1 MFEKRKEAAPE
12 PPKPAA
18 TPTPPPQN
26 TPDTFTS
33 RSTAVIGQTIK
44 VKGTIEGDENLI
56 IEGTVEGSVNLPKH
70 DLTVGASGKVTA
82 DLDAK
87 MVKIDGQVTGDIA
100 GTEKVIVSKTG
111 LVRGNIVAP
120 RVTLEDG
127 AKFKGSIDM
136 DPSDSAATSA
146 AKNSGKASAHA
157 APAKVESSNEVK
169 QEAS

>member
-1 MFEKRKEAAPE
+1 MFEKRKENPPE
-12 PPKPAA
+12 PAK
-18 TPTPPPQN
+18 TPPPPPQAQP

-44 VKGTIEGDENLI
+44 IKGTIEGDENLI
-56 IEGTVEGSVNLPKH
+56 IEGSVEGAVNIPNNH
-70 DLTVGASGKVTA
+70 LTVGPSGKVTA
-82 DLDAK
+82 DLNAK
-87 MVKIDGQVTGDIA
+87 TVKIDGQVTGDIA

-136 DPSDSAATSA
+136 DPSDSAAQSTPAKSA
-146 AKNSGKASAHA
+146 AKTSG
-157 APAKVESSNEVK
+157 PAKVDASNEVK

>member
-1 MFEKRKEAAPE
+1 M
-12 PPKPAA
+12 
-18 TPTPPPQN
+18 
-26 TPDTFTS
+26 
-33 RSTAVIGQTIK
+33 IGQTIK
-44 VKGTIEGDENLI
+44 IKGTIEGDENLI
-56 IEGTVEGSVNLPKH
+56 IEGSVEGAVNLPKN
-70 DLTVGASGKVTA
+70 DLTIGASGKVTA

-87 MVKIDGQVTGDIA
+87 TVKIDGQVNGDIS

-136 DPSDSAATSA
+136 DPSDSASQSSTAKSA
-146 AKNSGKASAHA
+146 AKASAQA
-157 APAKVESSNEVK
+157 SGSVNPAKVDPTNEVK

>member
-1 MFEKRKEAAPE
+1 M
-12 PPKPAA
+12 
-18 TPTPPPQN
+18 
-26 TPDTFTS
+26 
-33 RSTAVIGQTIK
+33 IGQTIK
-44 VKGTIEGDENLI
+44 IKGTIEGDENLI
-56 IEGTVEGSVNLPKH
+56 IEGSVDGAVNLPNN

-87 MVKIDGQVTGDIA
+87 TVKIDGQVTGDIA

-136 DPSDSAATSA
+136 DPSESVNQAAAQGGAKSAV
-146 AKNSGKASAHA
+146 KASAPTSA
-157 APAKVESSNEVK
+157 SSPSSAKVDPTNEVK

>member
-1 MFEKRKEAAPE
+1 MFEKRKDPPAPPE
-12 PPKPAA
+12 PAA
-18 TPTPPPQN
+18 SPPQSTS

-44 VKGTIEGDENLI
+44 IKGTIEGDENLI
-56 IEGTVEGSVNLPKH
+56 IEGSVEGAVNLPNN
-70 DLTVGASGKVTA
+70 DLTVGPSGKVKA

-87 MVKIDGQVTGDIA
+87 TVKIDGEVTGDIS

-111 LVRGNIVAP
+111 LVKGNIVAP

-136 DPSDSAATSA
+136 DPSPSSSSSA
-146 AKNSGKASAHA
+146 A
-157 APAKVESSNEVK
+157 APASGPKTAKPSGTGSDTGNEAK